1 MATTTTRQIIAED
14 PAIEAYR
21 KGLLESVNKF
31 VRDRISKGL
40 VPPDFQVQ
48 QLSAPERQAIDLA
61 RSGVG
66 AYQPFLQG
74 ATADLAR
81 GQQFLGQAGLAAQ
94 GGFGQYD
101 PRAGSGVAAFMNP
114 TNNWL
119 LTAPCLTF
127 NGPAILHVREKTHKR
142 WVPGRL
148 AVAVKLFFK
157 PKEDVIF

>member
-66 AYQPFLQG
+66 AYQPFYKVQQG
-74 ATADLAR
+74 TLIR
-81 GQQFLGQAGLAAQ
+81 GNSF
-94 GGFGQYD
+94 
-101 PRAGSGVAAFMNP
+101 
-114 TNNWL
+114 
-119 LTAPCLTF
+119 
-127 NGPAILHVREKTHKR
+127 
-142 WVPGRL
+142 
-148 AVAVKLFFK
+148 
-157 PKEDVIF
+157 